1 LGCYSLFLKGV
12 DMATKDSGKM
22 SPVKTAAPS
31 RDGLAE
37 RGKTKGKVIA
47 MSGSSN
53 GLAKGGKVAKK
64 K

>member
-1 LGCYSLFLKGV
+1 
-12 DMATKDSGKM
+12 MATKDSGKM

-37 RGKTKGKVIA
+37 RGKTKGKVIT

-53 GLAKGGKVAKK
+53 DLAKGGKVAKK